1 MALNGLLACPPKIKK
16 MIDFK
21 KKTKTNL
28 PAILLILMLVL
39 PFLLY
44 FLARSASDGGV
55 LFVLA
60 IMGAVMLIAMKK

>member
-1 MALNGLLACPPKIKK
+1 

-44 FLARSASDGGV
+44 FLARSGSDGGV
-55 LFVLA
+55 IFALA